1 MSNLAYQIRY
11 TYEDY
16 KQWEGDWELIAG
28 QAVAMAP
35 SPFGPHQAIV
45 SRIVSDLDRSLS
57 ECQKECFVYTE
68 LDYIVDEETVLRP
81 DVLVSCQKIKDFARK
96 APEFIVEVLSPSTAI
111 KDKNIKFSIYE
122 AERVP
127 YYMMVDYKIQK
138 VKLYKLIDGKY
149 QKIAEEIDGV
159 MRVDF
164 KGCELVFHIDRWWQV
179 V

>member
-11 TYEDY
+11 TIEDY
-16 KQWEGDWELIAG
+16 RHWEGDWELIDG

-45 SRIVSDLDRSLS
+45 SKIVSDLDRAL
-57 ECQKECFVYTE
+57 EKCKKECLVYTE

-96 APEFIVEVLSPSTAI
+96 APEMVVEVLSPSMAI
-111 KDKNIKFSIYE
+111 KDKNIKFAIYE
-122 AERVP
+122 AEKVP
-127 YYMMVDYKIQK
+127 FYMMVDYNLQK
-138 VKLYKLIDGKY
+138 VKLYKLLDGKY

-159 MRVDF
+159 MRIDF
-164 KGCELVFHIDRWWQV
+164 DGCELVFNIDRWWQV
-179 V
+179 L

>member
-11 TYEDY
+11 TVEDY
-16 KQWEGDWELIAG
+16 KHWEGDWELIDG

-45 SRIVSDLDRSLS
+45 SKIVSDLDRSFENCKR
-57 ECQKECFVYTE
+57 ECLVYTE

-81 DVLVSCQKIKDFARK
+81 DVLVSCKKIKDFARK
-96 APEFIVEVLSPSTAI
+96 APEFIAEVLSPSTAI

-122 AERVP
+122 AEGVP
-127 YYMMVDYKIQK
+127 FYMMVDYSLQK

-159 MRVDF
+159 MQLDF
-164 KGCELVFHIDRWWQV
+164 DGCKLTFNIDRWWQV
-179 V
+179 I